1 MDHGTVLRNSD
12 YLAAKPDPLRTP
24 DVAVIGSGPAGMAAA
39 FRLHEA
45 GHRVRVFERNDRLGG
60 RMRTFRRE
68 GFLNERGPTQ
78 IANTYRSLMGVIRDA
93 GLGGQLVPASIN
105 LGLTDPAGKSHYIDV
120 EHVGR
125 DMFRTSLI
133 TRRDK
138 LAMTKVVADIVKHRK
153 DLNDEDLSR
162 LSALDHLSA
171 ADYSRARFGDHVHD
185 TFIDPISRGFI
196 GDTPDK
202 VSASCLLYVFSAFL
216 SKQRYFALRDG
227 MQSYAAQLTS
237 LFDTELD
244 ATVTGLEERPDRVD
258 ITWHGPDGAEHTEA
272 FGGAVIA
279 TEHDAAARLYTSL
292 DPWRRDFLANTVK
305 HATNVAVHVALDSIP
320 PATASMIYATEAWDQ
335 GRLQAASLE
344 HIKVPGR
351 QPPGKGMVT
360 IYASVEWSR
369 QLIGEDDDLIVKQM
383 LAACEA
389 LVPTIG
395 DRVLFTDVSRWENSW
410 MQSYPGYWTAMRE
423 FQARSAG
430 DRRVHLAGDYFC
442 TGNLNTAST
451 AGEAAA
457 RRLLT
462 AVPAARSGRN

>member
-1 MDHGTVLRNSD
+1 MTTDVGPRNSD
-12 YLAAKPDPLRTP
+12 YLAAKPDPLRAP

-78 IANTYRSLMGVIRDA
+78 IASCYKSLMGVIRDA

-105 LGLTDPAGKSHYIDV
+105 LGLTDPSGKNHYIDV

-125 DMFRTSLI
+125 DMFGTSLI

-138 LAMTKVVADIVKHRK
+138 LALSKVVLDIVKHRK
-153 DLNDEDLSR
+153 DINDEDLSR
-162 LSALDHLSA
+162 LSALDHMSA

-237 LFDTELD
+237 LFDTELNAVVAGVQQCGD
-244 ATVTGLEERPDRVD
+244 QVEVT
-258 ITWHGPDGAEHTEA
+258 WSGPDGAEHIET

-279 TEHDAAARLYTSL
+279 TEHDVAAGIHTGL
-292 DPWRRDFLANTVK
+292 DPWRKDFLANKVK

-320 PATASMIYATEAWDQ
+320 DAKASMIYATEAWDQ

-351 QPPGKGMVT
+351 QPEGKGMVT
-360 IYASVEWSR
+360 VYASVEWSR
-369 QLIGEDDDLIVKQM
+369 TLIHEDDELVTKQM

-395 DRVLFTDVSRWENSW
+395 DRVMFTDVSRWENSW
-410 MQSYPGYWTAMRE
+410 MQSYPGYWTGMKE
-423 FQARSAG
+423 FQARSRD
-430 DRRVHLAGDYFC
+430 DRLIHLAGDYFC

-457 RRLLT
+457 RRLL
-462 AVPAARSGRN
+462 AVRPGRKI